1 MKNLHHIISREKK
14 HDLTV
19 CWFREYINTYV
30 TYDVSPVIHG
40 ESEIN
45 MMEYRI

>member
-1 MKNLHHIISREKK
+1 MKIFTSYQEKKK

-19 CWFREYINTYV
+19 CRFREYTN

-40 ESEIN
+40 ESEIG
-45 MMEYRI
+45 MMEYCI